1 MSGDENVAY
10 KRGHSICNLLIE
22 IEFLWYWKECAC
34 GEDTFSLN
42 MKAKPN
48 FFLFYSKTIAIKA
61 TTTQKKNSQAKHYDL
76 YSHKLKRIDIK
87 RKNEAEKNN
96 KTTK

>member
-1 MSGDENVAY
+1 MVL
-10 KRGHSICNLLIE
+10 KRMCVWGGH
-22 IEFLWYWKECAC
+22 
-34 GEDTFSLN
+34 
-42 MKAKPN
+42 
-48 FFLFYSKTIAIKA
+48 LFVEHESKTKFFPILFKNDCDKSNNN
-61 TTTQKKNSQAKHYDL
+61 TKKNSQAKHYDL